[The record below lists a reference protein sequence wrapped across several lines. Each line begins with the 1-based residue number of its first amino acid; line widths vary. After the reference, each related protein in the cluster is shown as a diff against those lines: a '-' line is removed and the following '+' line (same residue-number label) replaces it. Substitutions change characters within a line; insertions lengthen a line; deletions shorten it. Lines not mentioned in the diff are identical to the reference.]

1 MDGVPPTDVG
11 APAGANEGTTQPAP
25 DLLVLAT
32 GSTPDRGPV
41 VRWPVGNQ
49 G

>member
-1 MDGVPPTDVG
+1 MDGVPPIVVG

-25 DLLVLAT
+25 DLLVPAT
-32 GSTPDRGPV
+32 GNTPDKGSIV
-41 VRWPVGNQ
+41 LWPVGNQ